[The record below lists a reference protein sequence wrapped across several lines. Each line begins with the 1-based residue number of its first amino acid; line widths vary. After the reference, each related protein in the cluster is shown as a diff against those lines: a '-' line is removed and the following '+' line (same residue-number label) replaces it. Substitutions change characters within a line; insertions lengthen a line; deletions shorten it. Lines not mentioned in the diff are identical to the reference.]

1 MNGISERWERNIVI
15 ASGFAAR
22 AHMGAF
28 RKDGK
33 TPYIVHPGR
42 VAAFARVSGGRGVDI
57 VAAWLHDV
65 IEDVPGGYDIVT
77 ECFGAMDATR
87 NEIAVMDSLVR
98 SLTKN
103 VLIKPRA
110 AREEDMILRVLDGG
124 SAAVMI
130 KMCDRIDNLIDFPHS
145 SRGSGFSVLYL
156 QESKDLLDAL
166 RDTALASGYD
176 KLYAELATAISNMKM
191 HIETHAN
198 TG

>member
-1 MNGISERWERNIVI
+1 MRYHGVMVDVDNTLFDFAEQLYKSFRSDGI
-15 ASGFAAR
+15 
-22 AHMGAF
+22 
-28 RKDGK
+28 
-33 TPYIVHPGR
+33 
-42 VAAFARVSGGRGVDI
+42 
-57 VAAWLHDV
+57 
-65 IEDVPGGYDIVT
+65 
-77 ECFGAMDATR
+77 
-87 NEIAVMDSLVR
+87 EIPEPA
-98 SLTKN
+98 
-103 VLIKPRA
+103 
-110 AREEDMILRVLDGG
+110 
-124 SAAVMI
+124 I